1 MASALAQALAFSSSL
16 GASLVLLRVRSHS
29 ASSLAPLSAMCSHI
43 RIANP
48 RPVAGNSHVSMHHL
62 LSPHTSERALA
73 LRVFISGG
81 AGGEG
86 APDLTETLLN
96 LSINSVALAAFSF
109 LFFRDLQGAER
120 DKKVVDR
127 EELLGRL
134 LVSPAH
140 VPASCPS
147 GRQWSASCDAFRG
160 MLSLPL

>member
-1 MASALAQALAFSSSL
+1 M
-16 GASLVLLRVRSHS
+16 
-29 ASSLAPLSAMCSHI
+29 
-43 RIANP
+43 
-48 RPVAGNSHVSMHHL
+48 
-62 LSPHTSERALA
+62 
-73 LRVFISGG
+73 SGG

-96 LSINSVALAAFSF
+96 LSINSAALAAFSF

-140 VPASCPS
+140 VPVPCPS
-147 GRQWSASCDAFRG
+147 RRQRSTSCNALSE
-160 MLSLPL
+160 MLSLPLYQTLPFLVSCLEEGSMQPTMKSLVRPLKVC